1 MISMQSYKQVLIVR
15 ADLKLS
21 KGKMAAQAAHA
32 SLEAYKK
39 AEASDIEEWES
50 SGTKKIVL
58 KVADE
63 KELMEIYNRLKENK
77 MKPSLIKD
85 AGHTEIPAGTTTC
98 VGVGPVEENIVD
110 KVTGK
115 LKMA

>member
-1 MISMQSYKQVLIVR
+1 MQSYKQVLIVR

-39 AEASDIEEWES
+39 ADEKDIQEWES

-58 KVADE
+58 KVSDE
-63 KELMEIYNRLKENK
+63 KELMEVYQKLKDSK
-77 MKPSLIKD
+77 FKPALIKD
-85 AGHTEIPAGTTTC
+85 AGHTEVEPGTITC
-98 VGVGPVEENIVD
+98 VGVGPLKEDVID
-110 KVTGK
+110 RITGK
-115 LKMA
+115 LKML

>member
-1 MISMQSYKQVLIVR
+1 MAEFKQVIIVR

-21 KGKMAAQAAHA
+21 KGKMAVQAAHA

-39 AEASDIEEWES
+39 AEKDAIEEWEAT
-50 SGTKKIVL
+50 GTKKIVL

-63 KELMEIYNRLKENK
+63 KELMDIYNRLKESK
-77 MKPSLIKD
+77 LKPSLIKD
-85 AGHTEIPAGTTTC
+85 AGLTEIPAGTTTC
-98 VGVGPVEENIVD
+98 VGVGPAEENHVD
-110 KVTGK
+110 KITGK